1 MYLHS
6 EISINFQK
14 LNRYRER
21 KEKGRMEAK
30 SRREGGRRG
39 REGGKEV
46 IKEWMDT
53 RCLRKYAHNVK
64 LENL

>member
-30 SRREGGRRG
+30 SRREGGEEGEGG
-39 REGGKEV
+39 REGGNKG
-46 IKEWMDT
+46 MDG
-53 RCLRKYAHNVK
+53 Y
-64 LENL
+64 